1 MCQVNTSPCAGQYLA
16 NLCAGPANVQCCV
29 AGAPTKLTGPDVSHY
44 QGVVKW
50 ATAKA
55 SGASFAF
62 AKATEGASYSDPT
75 FAANWKAMQ
84 AAGLVRGAYHFGHT
98 NADAV
103 QQATRFVQTVQNAG
117 GFKMSKTLVRTHLMM
132 DLQLTCCLFSLFL

>member
-1 MCQVNTSPCAGQYLA
+1 MLGFIR
-16 NLCAGPANVQCCV
+16 QCCV
-29 AGAPTKLTGPDVSHY
+29 VGPAPATKLHGPDVSHY
-44 QGVVKW
+44 QTGVQW
-50 ATAKA
+50 ATVK
-55 SGASFAF
+55 SGGAAFAF
-62 AKATEGASYSDPT
+62 TKATEGSTYTDPT

-117 GFKMSKTLVRTHLMM
+117 GFKMSKTLVRRRAVPSEF
-132 DLQLTCCLFSLFL
+132 DRELFFIFAY